1 MKKSTIILCGIIILA
16 ILVVSISFMIKT
28 IKNPEVTKED
38 LDLIDDSRVVDNV
51 EEKEKN
57 DFNDGLTDFSEVDK
71 MDGEVVTGKSD
82 GRLLSL
88 ENAKEI
94 ESVSRQYVSN
104 FEFTE
109 AEQYMTNRL
118 SDLNVLDSDAFE
130 GIKKYYY
137 DLPFLCQLPELKEY
151 EDTETMLNLIEG
163 LKDEENYL
171 IASLFLERPD
181 RLTLFKTPESLN
193 PVFYGTIDVKGVE
206 EVDRS
211 DSIYKEVDFFYKD
224 KAPFK
229 VTKIS
234 FEIEKNPLKAY
245 IVNANNKLD
254 LYKIMDEDGYE
265 SVYYTIDE
273 WNKISGEDGF

>member
-1 MKKSTIILCGIIILA
+1 M
-16 ILVVSISFMIKT
+16 
-28 IKNPEVTKED
+28 
-38 LDLIDDSRVVDNV
+38 
-51 EEKEKN
+51 
-57 DFNDGLTDFSEVDK
+57 
-71 MDGEVVTGKSD
+71 
-82 GRLLSL
+82 
-88 ENAKEI
+88 
-94 ESVSRQYVSN
+94 
-104 FEFTE
+104 
-109 AEQYMTNRL
+109 
-118 SDLNVLDSDAFE
+118 
-130 GIKKYYY
+130 
-137 DLPFLCQLPELKEY
+137 
-151 EDTETMLNLIEG
+151 
-163 LKDEENYL
+163 
-171 IASLFLERPD
+171 ERPD